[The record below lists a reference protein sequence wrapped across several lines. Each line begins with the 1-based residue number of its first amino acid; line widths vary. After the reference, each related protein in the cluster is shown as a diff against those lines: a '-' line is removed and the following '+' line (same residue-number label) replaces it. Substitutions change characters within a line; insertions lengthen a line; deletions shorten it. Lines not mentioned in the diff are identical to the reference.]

1 MNSIAI
7 FSSVKILY
15 FVKNFLLEYCVIYQN
30 FWKNKE
36 NMNIFVLVDNLETM
50 KPGSNMAPKPPLPN

>member
-7 FSSVKILY
+7 FLSVEILY

-30 FWKNKE
+30 FRKNKE
-36 NMNIFVLVDNLETM
+36 NMNIFVGQSGNAENR
-50 KPGSNMAPKPPLPN
+50 K